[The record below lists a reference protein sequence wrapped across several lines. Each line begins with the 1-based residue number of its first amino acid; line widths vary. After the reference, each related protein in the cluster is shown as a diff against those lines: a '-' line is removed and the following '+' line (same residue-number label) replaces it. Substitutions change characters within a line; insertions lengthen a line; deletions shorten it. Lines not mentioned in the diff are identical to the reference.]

1 MQFKIK
7 EIREE
12 KGYSQEKLS
21 ELSGVSRNLIARLET
36 GELTSTSTN
45 TLFKLAQALNVK
57 VKSLFLQSKFKI
69 LNK

>member
-57 VKSLFLQSKFKI
+57 VKSLFFTE
-69 LNK
+69 

>member
-57 VKSLFLQSKFKI
+57 VKSLFFTEWV
-69 LNK
+69 

>member
-7 EIREE
+7 EIRKE

-57 VKSLFLQSKFKI
+57 VKSLFFTE
-69 LNK
+69 

>member
-45 TLFKLAQALNVK
+45 TLFKLAKALNVK
-57 VKSLFLQSKFKI
+57 VKTLFFAD
-69 LNK
+69 

>member
-57 VKSLFLQSKFKI
+57 VKSLFYRVSLKF
-69 LNK
+69 